1 MKALVIFGST
11 ARNER
16 SFDSDIDMLGVYD
29 KEKILSVSKESV
41 SLFLY
46 PETTLRE
53 KMVSGDLFALH
64 LVKESIPIYGSEII
78 KDIYSTFKYK
88 ESYTV
93 EINTALKVSTEI
105 LSIYDKLRQ
114 HKSANKKIAWC
125 LRTVIISISAQDRTP
140 VFSKQKLSE
149 YIKVTGFDSR
159 EILILIN
166 VKSISKKLPSRII
179 NRISCLFNELYIY
192 SDFHNYS
199 YKQDVLYQ
207 MLHDIDSNNH
217 SINY

>member
-29 KEKILSVSKESV
+29 KEKITSISKESV

-64 LVKESIPIYGSEII
+64 LVEESIPIYGSELIN
-78 KDIYSTFKYK
+78 DIYSDFKYK
-88 ESYTV
+88 DSYIV
-93 EINTALKVSTEI
+93 EINTAIKVSTEI
-105 LSIYDKLRQ
+105 LSIYDKPIN

-125 LRTVIISISAQDRTP
+125 LRTIIISISAQNRTP
-140 VFSKQKLSE
+140 LFSKQKLSD
-149 YIKVTGFDSR
+149 YIKIKGFEPR
-159 EILILIN
+159 EIFTLIN
-166 VKSISKKLPSRII
+166 IKNMGKKLPTKITHRL
-179 NRISCLFNELYIY
+179 SCLFNELSIY
-192 SDFHNYS
+192 SDFHNHD
-199 YKQDVLYQ
+199 YKQDVLCK
-207 MLHDIDSNNH
+207 MLHDIYHNGH
-217 SINY
+217 SFNY